1 MTLVATMMSWEN
13 AVVSAHPVALNVDE
27 RVCVIMMTSS
37 VVCKSGAKLPNKTAE
52 LPGVGSS
59 VAMMLVATMMSREN
73 DVVLAEPVALNGDEM
88 DCVVM
93 TPSVVY
99 TSGAKLPNK
108 TAALSSLVRSVGSET
123 DQVVWLT
130 AGWYVCGS
138 VDDDKDDV
146 DDVYDVESRPAT
158 EASAVSRVFVRNIKI
173 VRSDNYCNLSL
184 SDHGDK

>member
-13 AVVSAHPVALNVDE
+13 AVVSAHPVALNVEE

-73 DVVLAEPVALNGDEM
+73 DVVSAEPVALNGDEM

-130 AGWYVCGS
+130 TGCGS

-146 DDVYDVESRPAT
+146 DDVYDAESRPAT

-173 VRSDNYCNLSL
+173 VRSDNYCNLY
-184 SDHGDK
+184 